1 MIEKPNRSRVI
12 VLALCAAVVA
22 FGGWWTFEKSN
33 FSASFF
39 GSTQKAK
46 KSPPAVSVIAAKAQ
60 RKDVPYRVESLGTV
74 QPLVTVSVR
83 SRVDSQV
90 DKVHFADGAKVTE
103 GEPLFTL
110 DSRAI
115 DAQIRQAE
123 ATLARDKAQLEKAKR
138 DLERISGLVLKG
150 TYSVV
155 QEADSKTNAEVLAAT
170 AAQNEANLQ
179 NLRVLRTYYDVK
191 APVTGRIGI
200 ANVRQGSIVR
210 SADSG
215 TPLATIN
222 QLSPIYVAFGV
233 PERFIPELRAAG
245 EKAAVDISFQSEF
258 TITGGRVAFI
268 ENTVDPQTG
277 TILVRGIFENAD
289 EKLWPGTLA
298 GARVTLRVDPNL
310 VTIPSEAVQVGQK
323 GSFVYIVENNVAKV
337 RPIKILRTADGE
349 AVLAEGLNGDE
360 TVVTDGQ
367 LSLRDG
373 SRVEIKTRQAGP

>member
-1 MIEKPNRSRVI
+1 MI
-12 VLALCAAVVA
+12 VLALCAAIIA
-22 FGGWWTFEKSN
+22 FGAWWTFEKSY
-33 FSASFF
+33 FSASA
-39 GSTQKAK
+39 QKAK
-46 KSPPAVSVIAAKAQ
+46 KGPAAVSVIAAKAQ

-74 QPLVTVSVR
+74 QPLVSVSIR

-90 DKVHFADGAKVTE
+90 DKVHFEDGAKVNE
-103 GEPLFTL
+103 GDLLFTL

-123 ATLARDKAQLEKAKR
+123 ATLARDKAQLEKALR
-138 DLERISGLVLKG
+138 DLERISGLVQKG
-150 TYSVV
+150 TYSPV
-155 QEADSKTNAEVLAAT
+155 QEADSKTNAAVLKAT
-170 AAQNEANLQ
+170 VDQVEANLQ
-179 NLRVLRTYYDVK
+179 NLRVFRTYYDVK

-233 PERFIPELRAAG
+233 PERFIPELRTAG
-245 EKAAVDISFQSEF
+245 DKAAVEIAFQSEF
-258 TITGGRVAFI
+258 TVTGGRVAFI
-268 ENTVDPQTG
+268 DNTVDPQTG

-310 VTIPSEAVQVGQK
+310 VTIPSEAVQIGQK
-323 GSFVYIVENNVAKV
+323 GTFVFVIENNVAKV
-337 RPIKILRTADGE
+337 RAVKVLRTADGE
-349 AVLAEGLNGDE
+349 AVLSEGLNGDE

-367 LSLRDG
+367 LALRDG
-373 SRVEIKTRQAGP
+373 SRVDIKQRQAGS

>member
-1 MIEKPNRSRVI
+1 MI
-12 VLALCAAVVA
+12 VLVLCAAVVA
-22 FGGWWTFEKSN
+22 LGAWWSFGGASSFPF
-33 FSASFF
+33 FSQ
-39 GSTQKAK
+39 QKAK
-46 KSPPAVSVIAAKAQ
+46 KGPAAVSVTAAKAQ

-74 QPLVTVSVR
+74 QPLLTVSIR
-83 SRVDSQV
+83 ARVSSQV
-90 DKVHFADGAKVTE
+90 DKVHFADGAKVNE
-103 GEPLFTL
+103 GDLLFTF

-123 ATLARDKAQLEKAKR
+123 ATLARDKAQLEKALR
-138 DLERISGLVLKG
+138 DLERISGLVQKG
-150 TYSVV
+150 TYSPV
-155 QEADSKTNAEVLAAT
+155 QEADSKTNVDVLKAT
-170 AAQNEANLQ
+170 VAQDEANVQ

-210 SADSG
+210 ADDSTG

-233 PERFIPELRAAG
+233 PERFIPELRTAG
-245 EKAAVDISFQSEF
+245 DKAAVEVAFQSEF
-258 TITGGRVAFI
+258 TLGGGRVAFI

-277 TILVRGIFENAD
+277 TILVRAIFPNSD

-310 VTIPSEAVQVGQK
+310 VTVPAEAVQIGQR
-323 GSFVYIVENNVAKV
+323 GTFVFVIENNVAKV
-337 RPIKILRTADGE
+337 RAVKVLRTTEGE
-349 AVLAEGLNGDE
+349 AVLSEGLNGDE

-367 LSLRDG
+367 LALRDG
-373 SRVEIKTRQAGP
+373 SRVDIKQRQAGS

>member
-1 MIEKPNRSRVI
+1 MI
-12 VLALCAAVVA
+12 VLALCAAIIA
-22 FGGWWTFEKSN
+22 FGGWWTFEKSY
-33 FSASFF
+33 FSA
-39 GSTQKAK
+39 STQKAK
-46 KSPPAVSVIAAKAQ
+46 KGPAAVSVIAAKAQ

-74 QPLVTVSVR
+74 QPLVSVSIR

-90 DKVHFADGAKVTE
+90 DKVHFEDGAKVNE
-103 GEPLFTL
+103 GDLLFTL

-123 ATLARDKAQLEKAKR
+123 ATLARDKAQLEKALR
-138 DLERISGLVLKG
+138 DLERISGLVQKG
-150 TYSVV
+150 TYSPV
-155 QEADSKTNAEVLAAT
+155 QEADSKTNAAVLKAT
-170 AAQNEANLQ
+170 VDQVEANVQ

-233 PERFIPELRAAG
+233 PERFIPELRTAG
-245 EKAAVDISFQSEF
+245 DKAAVEIAFQSEF
-258 TITGGRVAFI
+258 TVTGGRVAFI
-268 ENTVDPQTG
+268 DNTVDPQTG

-310 VTIPSEAVQVGQK
+310 VTIPSEAVQIGQK
-323 GSFVYIVENNVAKV
+323 GTFVFVIENNVAKV
-337 RPIKILRTADGE
+337 RAVKVLRTADGE
-349 AVLAEGLNGDE
+349 AVLSEGLNGDE

-367 LSLRDG
+367 LALRDG
-373 SRVEIKTRQAGP
+373 SRVDIKQRQAGS